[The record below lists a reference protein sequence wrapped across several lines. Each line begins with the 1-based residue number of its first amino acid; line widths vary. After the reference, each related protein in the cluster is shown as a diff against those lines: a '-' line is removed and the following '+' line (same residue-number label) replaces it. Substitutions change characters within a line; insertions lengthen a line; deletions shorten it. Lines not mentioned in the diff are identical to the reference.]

1 MNLKQPVLFALRWCG
16 SCVLLILCWTVW
28 LALAVLLA
36 VQIWVATHRELA
48 LPDFVLSAMEDRLAA
63 SGVTARFGRAVFD
76 PTGRFVIENVQLF
89 APAHS
94 TPLVTIRAA
103 YARLDFWALLVGD
116 FRPQELRL
124 TGLDL
129 RVPAMLSPSGTD
141 EAVVSDLDGVFH
153 PSRSDYDIALCTF
166 RIGGLAVRGRGGFHL
181 PAAVRSRTS
190 TMPMLDLLMARYLKA
205 GRRLLA
211 LRPQLDA
218 LEEPCVQLVLT
229 PSEDHGAMVAAEL
242 FARSFHPA
250 PAYSVT
256 TVDARTVFPLLGG
269 APCPVDVKLEAD
281 SVEWEGHAQADR
293 VRVDVTGTLV
303 PDRFA
308 FAPQRAQMTAA
319 RGSVMADESL
329 MSSRDGQSAPTTAAR
344 GPVLTVPVEA
354 PLLDVALAQLPR
366 LQADFSVRAG
376 GAAIAVRSEVD
387 GKVCACKLELSGALT
402 PALLSIARRQS
413 SAAVLK
419 WVELHEPAPVHATIE
434 FAPGW
439 KLARAE
445 ADISVRHVT
454 AHDVAL
460 DAAAGHVTYAGH
472 DLRVTDL
479 LLLQGDNAAHGSYT
493 MDTAT
498 RDYRFLLQG
507 QMRPPDI
514 SGWFKAWWPHFWEN
528 FDFTAVP
535 PAADV
540 DVIGR
545 WGTAQFT
552 SVFCQVDALRPGI
565 RGVPFDRA
573 RTLLFFRP
581 NYFDVFEFTTERA
594 GHSAQGSF
602 ELTTDPQRAIYRTLD
617 FDGVSNLDP
626 AECARIYGPAGS
638 ALVAPYQFAEPPT
651 IRLTGRLEGPAMPG
665 GPHARIHGVLASH
678 GRFTFHNF
686 PLDDLKFTAD
696 YTDGNL
702 DLRQIE
708 TGFAGGAATGKA
720 RLDGPPEARMLAFD
734 AILNGADLARVINAL
749 DEFQLAGK
757 PASPDRPKGRFLQR
771 ASGGRLD
778 AALTAEGSYRQ
789 PFSYR
794 GDGYV
799 VITGRELGEIHL
811 LGLLSELLNKTQL
824 SFTSLR
830 LDAAHASFKL
840 EGNKLAFSQVK
851 LTGPTAAIDA
861 RGEYL
866 LDAKTLDFKAKV
878 FPLQESGFVLTDML
892 GAMLTPLSNV
902 LELKLTGPLEKPSW
916 AFYYGPAYLLRAL
929 TRPASGEQP
938 GTMPVPWAPAA
949 APAPSS
955 RELPSANPPA
965 PTPQP

>member
-1 MNLKQPVLFALRWCG
+1 MSLKRPVLFALRWCG

-28 LALAVLLA
+28 LALAALLT
-36 VQIWVATHRELA
+36 VQIWIATHRELA
-48 LPDFVLSAMEDRLAA
+48 LPDFVLRAMEDRLAA

-76 PTGRFVIENVQLF
+76 PTGRFVIEHVQLF
-89 APAHS
+89 APAHP

-103 YARLDFWALLVGD
+103 YASLDFWALLVGD
-116 FRPQELRL
+116 FRPHELRL

-129 RVPAMLSPSGTD
+129 HVPAMLSPSGTD
-141 EAVVSDLDGVFH
+141 EAVVSDLDGVFR

-166 RIGGLAVRGRGGFHL
+166 RIAGLSVTGRGGFHL

-211 LRPQLDA
+211 LRPVLDA
-218 LEEPCVQLVLT
+218 LEKPCVQLVLT
-229 PSEDHGAMVAAEL
+229 PSEEHGAMVEAEL

-250 PAYSVT
+250 PSYSVT
-256 TVDARTVFPLLGG
+256 MADARTVFPLLGE
-269 APCPVDVKLEAD
+269 APCPVHVKLEAD
-281 SVEWEGHAQADR
+281 GVEWEDRAQAVG
-293 VRVDVTGTLV
+293 VRVDLAGSLV

-308 FAPQRAQMTAA
+308 FVPQTAQMTAA
-319 RGSVMADESL
+319 RGTVMA
-329 MSSRDGQSAPTTAAR
+329 
-344 GPVLTVPVEA
+344 VPLEA
-354 PLLDVALAQLPR
+354 PLLDVALARFPR
-366 LQADFSVRAG
+366 LQAAFSVRAG
-376 GAAIAVRSEVD
+376 GSAIAVRSEADV
-387 GKVCACKLELSGALT
+387 KVGAGTLELSGALS
-402 PALLSIARRQS
+402 PALLNFARHQS
-413 SAAVLK
+413 GIAVLK
-419 WVELHEPAPVHATIE
+419 WIELHEPAPVHATVE

-439 KLARAE
+439 KPARAE

-454 AHDVAL
+454 ARDVPL

-507 QMRPPDI
+507 RLRPLDI
-514 SGWFKAWWPHFWEN
+514 SGWFKAWWPRFWSN
-528 FDFTAVP
+528 FDCTAVP

-540 DVIGR
+540 DITGR
-545 WGTAQFT
+545 WFTAQFT
-552 SVFCQVDALRPGI
+552 SGFCQVDAARPGI
-565 RGVPFDRA
+565 RGMPFDRA

-581 NYFDVFEFTTERA
+581 NYFNVFEFTTERA

-602 ELTTDPQRAIYRTLD
+602 ELTTDPQRATYRTLD
-617 FDGVSNLDP
+617 FDGVSDFDP
-626 AECARIYGPAGS
+626 AECARVYGPAGT

-651 IRLTGRLEGPAMPG
+651 VRLTGRLEGPAMPG
-665 GPHARIHGVLASH
+665 GPHARVHLVLASH
-678 GRFTFHNF
+678 GRLTFHTF

-696 YTDGNL
+696 YTDGIL

-720 RLDGPPEARMLAFD
+720 RLDGPPEARVLAFD

-778 AALTAEGSYRQ
+778 AALTAEGRYRQ

-794 GDGYV
+794 GDGYF

-811 LGLLSELLNKTQL
+811 LGLLSELLN
-824 SFTSLR
+824 FTSLR
-830 LDAAHASFKL
+830 LDAARASFKL
-840 EGNKLAFSQVK
+840 DGNKLAFSQVK

-878 FPLQESGFVLTDML
+878 FPLQESGFALTDVL

-916 AFYYGPAYLLRAL
+916 EFYYGPMYLLRAL
-929 TRPASGEQP
+929 TRPAAGEQP
-938 GTMPVPWAPAA
+938 ETAPAGKAPAPLTPAA
-949 APAPSS
+949 APAPSGK
-955 RELPSANPPA
+955 EPPSANPPA
-965 PTPQP
+965 PAPQP

>member
-1 MNLKQPVLFALRWCG
+1 MSLKRPVLFALRWCG

-28 LALAVLLA
+28 LALAALLA
-36 VQIWVATHRELA
+36 VQIWIATHRELA
-48 LPDFVLSAMEDRLAA
+48 LPDFVLRAMEDRIAT

-76 PTGRFVIENVQLF
+76 PTGRFVIEHVQLF
-89 APAHS
+89 VPAHP

-103 YARLDFWALLVGD
+103 YASLDFWALLVGD
-116 FRPQELRL
+116 FRPHELRL
-124 TGLDL
+124 TGLAL
-129 RVPAMLSPSGTD
+129 HVPAMLSPSGTD
-141 EAVVSDLDGVFH
+141 EAVVSDLDGVFR

-166 RIGGLAVRGRGGFHL
+166 RIAGLSVTGRGGFHL

-218 LEEPCVQLVLT
+218 LEEPRVQLVLT
-229 PSEDHGAMVAAEL
+229 PSEEHGAMVEAEL

-256 TVDARTVFPLLGG
+256 MADARTVFPLLGG
-269 APCPVDVKLEAD
+269 APCPVHVTLAAD
-281 SVEWEGHAQADR
+281 GVEWEDRAQAAR
-293 VRVDVTGTLV
+293 VRIDLAGSLV

-308 FAPQRAQMTAA
+308 FAPQTAQMTAA
-319 RGSVMADESL
+319 RGTVMA
-329 MSSRDGQSAPTTAAR
+329 
-344 GPVLTVPVEA
+344 VPLEA
-354 PLLDVALAQLPR
+354 PLLDVALARLPR
-366 LQADFSVRAG
+366 LQAVFSVRAG
-376 GAAIAVRSEVD
+376 GSAIAVRSEADVKA
-387 GKVCACKLELSGALT
+387 GAGTLELSGALT
-402 PALLSIARRQS
+402 PTLLNFVRHQPAF
-413 SAAVLK
+413 AMLK
-419 WVELHEPAPVHATIE
+419 WIELHEPAPVHATVE

-439 KLARAE
+439 KPARAE

-454 AHDVAL
+454 FHDVPL

-493 MDTAT
+493 LDTTT

-507 QMRPPDI
+507 RLRPLDI
-514 SGWFKAWWPHFWEN
+514 SGWFKAWWPRFWGN

-540 DVIGR
+540 DITGR

-552 SVFCQVDALRPGI
+552 SGFCQVDAARPGI
-565 RGVPFDRA
+565 RGMPFDRA

-594 GHSAQGSF
+594 GHSAHGSF
-602 ELTTDPQRAIYRTLD
+602 ELTTDPQRATYRTLD
-617 FDGVSNLDP
+617 FDGVSDFDP
-626 AECARIYGPAGS
+626 AECARLYGPAGT

-651 IRLTGRLEGPAMPG
+651 VRLTGRLEGPAMPG
-665 GPHARIHGVLASH
+665 GPHARVHLVLASH
-678 GRFTFHNF
+678 GRLTFHTF

-696 YTDGNL
+696 YTDGIL

-720 RLDGPPEARMLAFD
+720 RLDGPPEARVLAFD

-757 PASPDRPKGRFLQR
+757 PASPDRPKGRFLRR

-778 AALTAEGSYRQ
+778 AALTAEGRYRE

-794 GDGYV
+794 GDGSV
-799 VITGRELGEIHL
+799 AITGRELGEIHL
-811 LGLLSELLNKTQL
+811 FGLLSELLN
-824 SFTSLR
+824 FTSLR

-861 RGEYL
+861 RGDYL

-878 FPLQESGFVLTDML
+878 FPLQESGFVLTDVL

-916 AFYYGPAYLLRAL
+916 AFYYGPTYLLRAL
-929 TRPASGEQP
+929 TRPAAGEQP
-938 GTMPVPWAPAA
+938 ETAPDGKAPAPLTPAA
-949 APAPSS
+949 APAPSGK
-955 RELPSANPPA
+955 EPPPANPPA
-965 PTPQP
+965 PDPPTVNPPGDSLGRPQ

>member
-1 MNLKQPVLFALRWCG
+1 MSLKRPVLFALRWCG

-28 LALAVLLA
+28 LALAALLT
-36 VQIWVATHRELA
+36 VQIWIATHRELA
-48 LPDFVLSAMEDRLAA
+48 LPDFVLRAMEDRLAA

-76 PTGRFVIENVQLF
+76 PTGRFVIEHVQLF
-89 APAHS
+89 APAHP

-103 YARLDFWALLVGD
+103 YASLDFWALLVGD
-116 FRPQELRL
+116 FRPHELRL

-129 RVPAMLSPSGTD
+129 HVPAMLSPSGTD
-141 EAVVSDLDGVFH
+141 EAVVSDLDGVFR

-166 RIGGLAVRGRGGFHL
+166 RIAGLSVTGRGGFHL

-211 LRPQLDA
+211 LRPVLDA
-218 LEEPCVQLVLT
+218 LEKPCVQLVLT
-229 PSEDHGAMVAAEL
+229 PSEEHGAMVEAEL

-250 PAYSVT
+250 PSYSVT
-256 TVDARTVFPLLGG
+256 MADARTVFPLLGE
-269 APCPVDVKLEAD
+269 APCPVHVKLEAD
-281 SVEWEGHAQADR
+281 GVEWEDRAQAVG
-293 VRVDVTGTLV
+293 VRVDLAGSLV

-308 FAPQRAQMTAA
+308 FVPQTAQMTAA
-319 RGSVMADESL
+319 RGTVMA
-329 MSSRDGQSAPTTAAR
+329 
-344 GPVLTVPVEA
+344 VPLEA
-354 PLLDVALAQLPR
+354 PLLDVALARFPR
-366 LQADFSVRAG
+366 LQAAFSVRAG
-376 GAAIAVRSEVD
+376 GSAIAVRSEADV
-387 GKVCACKLELSGALT
+387 KVGAGTLELSGALT
-402 PALLSIARRQS
+402 PALLNFARHQS
-413 SAAVLK
+413 GIAVLK
-419 WVELHEPAPVHATIE
+419 WIELHEPAPVHATVE

-439 KLARAE
+439 KPARAE

-454 AHDVAL
+454 ARDVPL

-507 QMRPPDI
+507 RLRPLDI
-514 SGWFKAWWPHFWEN
+514 SGWFKAWWPRFWSN

-540 DVIGR
+540 DITGR

-552 SVFCQVDALRPGI
+552 SGFCQVDAARPGI
-565 RGVPFDRA
+565 RGMPFDRA

-581 NYFDVFEFTTERA
+581 NYFNVFEFTTERA

-602 ELTTDPQRAIYRTLD
+602 ELTTDPQRATYRTLD
-617 FDGVSNLDP
+617 FDGVSDFDP
-626 AECARIYGPAGS
+626 AECARVYGPAGT

-651 IRLTGRLEGPAMPG
+651 VRLTGRLEGPAMPG
-665 GPHARIHGVLASH
+665 GPHARVHLVLASH
-678 GRFTFHNF
+678 GRLTFHTF

-696 YTDGNL
+696 YTDGIL

-720 RLDGPPEARMLAFD
+720 RLDGPPEARVLAFD

-778 AALTAEGSYRQ
+778 AALTAEGRYRQ

-794 GDGYV
+794 GDGYF

-811 LGLLSELLNKTQL
+811 LGLLSELLN
-824 SFTSLR
+824 FTSLR
-830 LDAAHASFKL
+830 LDAARASFKL
-840 EGNKLAFSQVK
+840 DGNKLAFSQVK

-878 FPLQESGFVLTDML
+878 FPLQESGFALTDVL

-916 AFYYGPAYLLRAL
+916 EFYYGPMYLLRAL
-929 TRPASGEQP
+929 TRPAAGEQP
-938 GTMPVPWAPAA
+938 ETAPAGKAPAPLTPAA
-949 APAPSS
+949 APAPSGK
-955 RELPSANPPA
+955 EPPSANPPA
-965 PTPQP
+965 PAPQP

>member
-1 MNLKQPVLFALRWCG
+1 
-16 SCVLLILCWTVW
+16 
-28 LALAVLLA
+28 
-36 VQIWVATHRELA
+36 
-48 LPDFVLSAMEDRLAA
+48 
-63 SGVTARFGRAVFD
+63 
-76 PTGRFVIENVQLF
+76 
-89 APAHS
+89 
-94 TPLVTIRAA
+94 
-103 YARLDFWALLVGD
+103 
-116 FRPQELRL
+116 
-124 TGLDL
+124 
-129 RVPAMLSPSGTD
+129 
-141 EAVVSDLDGVFH
+141 
-153 PSRSDYDIALCTF
+153 
-166 RIGGLAVRGRGGFHL
+166 
-181 PAAVRSRTS
+181 
-190 TMPMLDLLMARYLKA
+190 
-205 GRRLLA
+205 
-211 LRPQLDA
+211 
-218 LEEPCVQLVLT
+218 
-229 PSEDHGAMVAAEL
+229 
-242 FARSFHPA
+242 
-250 PAYSVT
+250 
-256 TVDARTVFPLLGG
+256 
-269 APCPVDVKLEAD
+269 
-281 SVEWEGHAQADR
+281 
-293 VRVDVTGTLV
+293 
-303 PDRFA
+303 
-308 FAPQRAQMTAA
+308 MTAA
-319 RGSVMADESL
+319 RGTMMA
-329 MSSRDGQSAPTTAAR
+329 
-344 GPVLTVPVEA
+344 VPFEA
-354 PLLDVALAQLPR
+354 PILDVTLDRFPR
-366 LQADFSVRAG
+366 LQGDFSARAG
-376 GAAIAVRSEVD
+376 GSAIAVRGEADVKT
-387 GKVCACKLELSGALT
+387 GAGTLELSGALT
-402 PALLSIARRQS
+402 PALLNHALPQFGF
-413 SAAVLK
+413 AVLK
-419 WVELHEPAPVHATIE
+419 WIELHEPAPVHGTVELAQ
-434 FAPGW
+434 GW
-439 KLARAE
+439 KPAHAE
-445 ADISVRHVT
+445 ADVSVRHVT
-454 AHDVAL
+454 VRDVPL
-460 DAAAGHVTYAGH
+460 DAASGHVTYAGH

-479 LLLQGDNAAHGSYT
+479 LLLQGDNMARGSYT

-507 QMRPPDI
+507 QLRPLDI
-514 SGWFKAWWPHFWEN
+514 SGWFKASWPRFWGN

-540 DVIGR
+540 DVTGR

-552 SVFCQVDALRPGI
+552 SVFCQVAAARPGI
-565 RGVPFDRA
+565 RGMPFDRA

-581 NYFDVFEFTTERA
+581 NYFNVFEFTTERA
-594 GHSAQGSF
+594 GHSAHGSF
-602 ELTTDPQRAIYRTLD
+602 ELTTDPQRATYRTLD